1 MDTYLMHHCFS
12 RNICPSILFWGV
24 TLYIYSNPE
33 KISLYCEEPTDIN
46 WSLEEW
52 GGGANSPTKL
62 KLWPW
67 THLRLFNR
75 QKRCY
80 NHADSPQDADIYS
93 TTMDIW
99 WICKGLWWIMPDD
112 SPFTT
117 LQSSSQ
123 CYLSSSGWFSIGKP
137 RGKWSPLRLRTWT
150 SWHIVDFFRDCTFAN
165 NNKWT

>member
-1 MDTYLMHHCFS
+1 MGLETPQKKMDTYLMHHCFS

-24 TLYIYSNPE
+24 TLYIYIATQKKYHFIVRSQLTSTEAWKN
-33 KISLYCEEPTDIN
+33 
-46 WSLEEW
+46 

-137 RGKWSPLRLRTWT
+137 RGKW
-150 SWHIVDFFRDCTFAN
+150 
-165 NNKWT
+165 